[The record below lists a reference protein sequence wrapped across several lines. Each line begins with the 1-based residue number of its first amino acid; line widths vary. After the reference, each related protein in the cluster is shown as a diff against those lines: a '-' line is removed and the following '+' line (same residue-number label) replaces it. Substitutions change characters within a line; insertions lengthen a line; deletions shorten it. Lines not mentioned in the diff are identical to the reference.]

1 VLSSLMSVS
10 DNQSRKLLLR
20 DKQVT
25 FEIMTACDLGIT
37 AACCQVMGRMRVL
50 PDLGGGDHLSNGFT
64 IGK

>member
-10 DNQSRKLLLR
+10 DNQLRKLLLR

-25 FEIMTACDLGIT
+25 FEIMT